1 MSVISAGTTSDSSIK
16 FIANS
21 DGTLTLKTND
31 NGSSGGTTALTLAA
45 NQAATFASTV
55 NATTAFSVGS
65 SIATTGE
72 IRLKVGQSIVYR
84 NVGNTV
90 DLNLVSIGSGNILTF
105 GGNDQGHIY
114 HNVATGQAHYKQVNG
129 VTVTTT
135 SSTGLAVTGAI
146 TGSSQIVSNNNSS
159 GFNWKFTGGSDMF
172 YNNGNGAG
180 TAASNTVS
188 VFWIRA
194 DSVTS
199 RSINAGGTINASGA
213 DYAEYETKADTCG
226 VVAKGQIV
234 GFDADGK
241 VTDKWADAI
250 SFGVKSTAPSYVGG
264 DAWGSEDALG
274 VTAPEKPAD
283 DATDE
288 EKAQYESDKAAFEA
302 VLEAAR
308 QKVDRVAYSGK
319 VPVNVTGANVG
330 DYIIAVQNGDG
341 IDGQAVADPDF
352 TQYKRAVGRVR
363 RILEDGRAEIAVVIH

>member
-135 SSTGLAVTGAI
+135 SSTGLLVGTTSSTAGYALKVGGASANILILADSPNGATLLCDSATAGAKGAFFGHITTVSQAQVRCGASGGVYLSDGATSWTAISDERQKTDLVPITDALVKVSSLRAVTGRY
-146 TGSSQIVSNNNSS
+146 V
-159 GFNWKFTGGSDMF
+159 WDEKR
-172 YNNGNGAG
+172 
-180 TAASNTVS
+180 
-188 VFWIRA
+188 RA
-194 DSVTS
+194 FLIAQEVQQVLPEAVDV
-199 RSINAGGTINASGA
+199 A
-213 DYAEYETKADTCG
+213 D
-226 VVAKGQIV
+226 
-234 GFDADGK
+234 DADGTLGLAYTDVIPLLVASIKELNAK
-241 VTDKWADAI
+241 VA
-250 SFGVKSTAPSYVGG
+250 
-264 DAWGSEDALG
+264 AL
-274 VTAPEKPAD
+274 
-283 DATDE
+283 
-288 EKAQYESDKAAFEA
+288 ESK
-302 VLEAAR
+302 
-308 QKVDRVAYSGK
+308 
-319 VPVNVTGANVG
+319 
-330 DYIIAVQNGDG
+330 
-341 IDGQAVADPDF
+341 
-352 TQYKRAVGRVR
+352 
-363 RILEDGRAEIAVVIH
+363 